1 LIEKHLRT
9 NQGLVVSAP
18 QLHKYRKDD
27 EEFAQGSF
35 TSNGNL
41 KQLEQEKSTVEK
53 LKDAGLER
61 PILKKGNEENCIF
74 VDYFLK

>member
-27 EEFAQGSF
+27 FAQGSF
-35 TSNGNL
+35 TGNGNL
-41 KQLEQEKSTVEK
+41 KQLEQEKLLPLKEK
-53 LKDAGLER
+53 MMLLER

>member
-41 KQLEQEKSTVEK
+41 KQRLEQEKIATVENSK
-53 LKDAGLER
+53 MQD
-61 PILKKGNEENCIF
+61 
-74 VDYFLK
+74 

>member
-1 LIEKHLRT
+1 LKDRLIKFDRKHLRT

-35 TSNGNL
+35 TGNGNL
-41 KQLEQEKSTVEK
+41 KQ
-53 LKDAGLER
+53 R
-61 PILKKGNEENCIF
+61 
-74 VDYFLK
+74 

>member
-35 TSNGNL
+35 TGNGNL
-41 KQLEQEKSTVEK
+41 KQL
-53 LKDAGLER
+53 
-61 PILKKGNEENCIF
+61 
-74 VDYFLK
+74 

>member
-35 TSNGNL
+35 TGNGNL
-41 KQLEQEKSTVEK
+41 NARTGKK
-53 LKDAGLER
+53 LL
-61 PILKKGNEENCIF
+61 PLKENSKMQ
-74 VDYFLK
+74 D